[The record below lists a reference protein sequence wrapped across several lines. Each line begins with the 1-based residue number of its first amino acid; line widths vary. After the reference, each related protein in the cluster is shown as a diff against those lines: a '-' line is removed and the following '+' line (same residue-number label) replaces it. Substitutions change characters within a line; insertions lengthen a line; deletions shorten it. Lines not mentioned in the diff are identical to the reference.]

1 MSESSSETVKAAV
14 DVAADVVATT
24 ASGRPI
30 RVPSLRPR
38 TTSGASLAD
47 VTRIVGDFHTVGMS
61 VQAEVDVTG
70 VTLDSAQVRPGDL
83 FAALPGAHAHGAR
96 FAAAAHQAGAVA
108 VLTDAV
114 GAALVP
120 AGMPVLVNPHPR
132 DVLGSVSAAVYGD
145 PSRQVAVAGITGT
158 SGKTTTT
165 FLVRAGLI
173 ASGHPCGLIGTIG
186 TFIDAEQLPG
196 GLTTPEAPDLQALF
210 AVLAERGVHHAA
222 MEVSSHALTLG
233 RVVGTS
239 FAVAA
244 FTNLSQDHLE
254 FHPSMRDYFEAKARL
269 FDGRADRHVVV
280 VDDDWGRELAARLG
294 PGVVTVSVG
303 RPATWTA
310 SDIVTEPD
318 GRMTFTAHGPRGA
331 VLAGCAIPGRYNV
344 ANVLVAL
351 AVLDA
356 LDVPLERAAPAVAAA
371 QVPGRME
378 RIDAGQDFLA
388 VVDYAHKPAAV
399 DGALRA
405 LRPLTAGRLIV
416 VLGCGGD
423 RDREKRPVM
432 GRVAAEN
439 ADVLIVTDDN
449 PRSEDPAAIRRA
461 VLDGAVAARTG
472 ADVIEIGN
480 RRAAIAAA
488 VAQAGAGD
496 TVLIA
501 GKGHETGQ
509 NVAGVIHPFDDRAVL
524 RDLLAGAVLAVGPD
538 RVTQ

>member
-1 MSESSSETVKAAV
+1 MA
-14 DVAADVVATT
+14 
-24 ASGRPI
+24 GR
-30 RVPSLRPR
+30 SLRPR
-38 TTSGASLAD
+38 TVSGVRLSDLARLAD
-47 VTRIVGDFHTVGMS
+47 APQPAALSDET
-61 VQAEVDVTG
+61 VTG
-70 VTLDSAQVRPGDL
+70 VSLDSNQVRPGDL

-96 FAAAAHQAGAVA
+96 FAGAAHQAGAVA
-108 VLTDAV
+108 VLSDAD
-114 GAALVP
+114 GASLVP
-120 AGMPVLVNPHPR
+120 AGVPVLLAPHPR
-132 DVLGSVSAAVYGD
+132 DVLGSVASVVYGN
-145 PSRQVAVAGITGT
+145 PSRQVSVAGITGT

-173 ASGHPCGLIGTIG
+173 ATGHPCGLVGTVGAFIG
-186 TFIDAEQLPG
+186 EERLPG

-210 AVLAERGVHHAA
+210 AVMAERDVHHAA

-269 FDGRADRHVVV
+269 FDGRAGRHVVM
-280 VDDDWGRELAARLG
+280 VDDEWGRELAARVG
-294 PGVVTVSVG
+294 PSAVTVSVEG
-303 RPATWTA
+303 DATWTA
-310 SDIVTEPD
+310 SDIATAAD
-318 GRMTFTAHGPRGA
+318 GRTTFTAHGPHGA
-331 VLAGCAIPGRYNV
+331 VPAGCAIPGRYNV

-356 LDVPLERAAPAVAAA
+356 LNVPLGAAAAAVAVA

-378 RIDAGQDFLA
+378 RIEAGQDFLA
-388 VVDYAHKPAAV
+388 IVDYAHKPAAV
-399 DGALRA
+399 DGALQA

-423 RDREKRPVM
+423 RDRDKRPVM
-432 GRVAAEN
+432 GRVAAQN

-449 PRSEDPAAIRRA
+449 PRSENPAEIRRA
-461 VLDGAVAARTG
+461 VLDGALSVEGR
-472 ADVIEIGN
+472 ADVIEIGD
-480 RRAAIAAA
+480 RGDAIAAA

-496 TVLIA
+496 TVLVA

-524 RDLLAGAVLAVGPD
+524 LSVMAAASTDARLIVRPAQVAP
-538 RVTQ
+538 